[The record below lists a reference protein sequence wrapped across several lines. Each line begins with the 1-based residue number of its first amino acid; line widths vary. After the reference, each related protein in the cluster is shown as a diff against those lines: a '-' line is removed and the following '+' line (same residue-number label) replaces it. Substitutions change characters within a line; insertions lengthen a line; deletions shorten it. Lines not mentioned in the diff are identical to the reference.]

1 MAKWGGEGIRR
12 AFSRESGRSSGR
24 RVRCLRK
31 TCHTRT
37 LRTEREPRLLD
48 SLVAAILLLADGEG
62 ESGVAEEEEKNGRFI
77 VRFGRRAHPLF
88 LRKFLGSRPSLRRPR
103 RSRRRRSGIGDG
115 GAAAE
120 DITGRERR
128 MNICKLQRATPSG
141 GSRIGDQSQERRER
155 DGKKRSGDHHDAR
168 PSSQLAST
176 FGQTRE
182 ICIKADDAGE
192 ERGRGRR
199 CENSNLGGMYVAS

>member
-1 MAKWGGEGIRR
+1 MAVSSFGSVGERIP
-12 AFSRESGRSSGR
+12 SSYANFWAAD
-24 RVRCLRK
+24 RVCV
-31 TCHTRT
+31 H
-37 LRTEREPRLLD
+37 
-48 SLVAAILLLADGEG
+48 
-62 ESGVAEEEEKNGRFI
+62 
-77 VRFGRRAHPLF
+77 
-88 LRKFLGSRPSLRRPR
+88 PR

-199 CENSNLGGMYVAS
+199 CENSNLGGMSLREPFHPLDSDLGIPLSHSRPLCSN

>member
-155 DGKKRSGDHHDAR
+155 RGGRNVLVIITLPVIAVGIDIRANTGDMHQSRRRRRRKRKRKKM
-168 PSSQLAST
+168 
-176 FGQTRE
+176 RE
-182 ICIKADDAGE
+182 
-192 ERGRGRR
+192 
-199 CENSNLGGMYVAS
+199 L